1 MRKIN
6 QKSVIIQK
14 YCSIKTCLWVRYS
27 KREQK
32 WKEFASWWKGQFLSD
47 FRPLCKPSLLGRR
60 VVQNYIYVLSIK
72 RKDRDKLWH
81 CSTAKGIRAHFQT
94 SQGEKFKWFNTWEET
109 GLVVTN
115 SVLLNYWKTIGKT
128 TCDKQ
133 NGVDCVVL
141 GFLEEKGHVMRSGSA
156 NLHTISRQFSYNFA
170 KSWLFV
176 EFLQRSLR
184 CGILIKSAV
193 HQCPKK

>member
-1 MRKIN
+1 MSWALKGKIETN
-6 QKSVIIQK
+6 YDTAQLQKE
-14 YCSIKTCLWVRYS
+14 L
-27 KREQK
+27 EHN
-32 WKEFASWWKGQFLSD
+32 
-47 FRPLCKPSLLGRR
+47 FRP
-60 VVQNYIYVLSIK
+60 V
-72 RKDRDKLWH
+72 
-81 CSTAKGIRAHFQT
+81 KGK
-94 SQGEKFKWFNTWEET
+94 KFKWFNTWEET

-133 NGVDCVVL
+133 NEVDCVVL
-141 GFLEEKGHVMRSGSA
+141 GSFGEEKGHVMRSGSA

-193 HQCPKK
+193 HQCVKN